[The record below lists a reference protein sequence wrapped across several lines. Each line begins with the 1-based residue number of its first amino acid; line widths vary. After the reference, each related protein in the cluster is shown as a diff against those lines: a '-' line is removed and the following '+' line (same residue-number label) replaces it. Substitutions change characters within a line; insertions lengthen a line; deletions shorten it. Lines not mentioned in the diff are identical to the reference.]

1 MKKISV
7 TGKTIEDAVQSGLAQ
22 LNTTEER
29 VKVHI
34 IEEPTKGFLGI
45 IGSKEAKVE
54 LEYIS
59 DVIDEAFE
67 FLKDIVDKM
76 KLDVS
81 VEIGQKKDNEKFLNL
96 TGPEVGILIGR
107 RGQTLDSL
115 QYLVNIAANRYA
127 NSYQRV
133 LLDAENFREKR
144 KKTLEQ
150 LAGRIAARVIRY
162 KREVSLEPMP
172 PQDRKIIHTY
182 LQDHSKL
189 DTKSEGNEPNRY
201 VVITLK

>member
-22 LNTTEER
+22 LNTTEDK

-34 IEEPTKGFLGI
+34 LEEPTKGFLGL
-45 IGSKEAKVE
+45 IGSKDAKVE

-59 DVIDEAFE
+59 DVVDEAFE

-81 VEIGQKKDNEKFLNL
+81 VEIGQKQDEGKFINL
-96 TGPEVGILIGR
+96 TGSEVGILIGR

-115 QYLVNIAANRYA
+115 QYLINIVANRYS
-127 NSYQRV
+127 NSYHRV

-144 KKTLEQ
+144 KNTLEQ
-150 LAGRIAARVIRY
+150 LAGKIADRVIRY
-162 KREVSLEPMP
+162 KRDVSLEPMP

-182 LQDHSKL
+182 LQEHPKIN
-189 DTKSEGNEPNRY
+189 TKSEGKEPNRY
-201 VVITLK
+201 VVVTLK

>member
-22 LNTTEER
+22 LNTTEDK

-34 IEEPTKGFLGI
+34 IEEPTKGFLGL
-45 IGSKEAKVE
+45 IGSKDAKVE

-59 DVIDEAFE
+59 DVVDEAFE

-81 VEIGQKKDNEKFLNL
+81 VEIGQKDDEKFINL
-96 TGPEVGILIGR
+96 TGSEVGILIGR

-115 QYLVNIAANRYA
+115 QYLVNIVANRYA
-127 NSYQRV
+127 NSYHRV
-133 LLDAENFREKR
+133 LLDAENFRQKR
-144 KKTLEQ
+144 KNTLEQ
-150 LAGRIAARVIRY
+150 LAGKIADRVIRY
-162 KREVSLEPMP
+162 KRDVSLEPMT

-182 LQDHSKL
+182 LQEHSKVS
-189 DTKSEGNEPNRY
+189 TKSEGKEPNRY
-201 VVITLK
+201 VVVTLK